1 MCEWRADAT
10 SAQLMDAAGPVAHA
24 MEKEDADGEGD
35 DLSLEEILTLYDQP
49 INEEQAWAVCYQCCR
64 DLSGSDQ
71 PRVVRGPGDVRIHK
85 DGTIRLQ
92 KSPGKIHQQTNS
104 N

>member
-1 MCEWRADAT
+1 
-10 SAQLMDAAGPVAHA
+10 MDAAGPVAHA

-92 KSPGKIHQQTNS
+92 KSPGKYHHINKPTLKCEMCNKTT
-104 N
+104 